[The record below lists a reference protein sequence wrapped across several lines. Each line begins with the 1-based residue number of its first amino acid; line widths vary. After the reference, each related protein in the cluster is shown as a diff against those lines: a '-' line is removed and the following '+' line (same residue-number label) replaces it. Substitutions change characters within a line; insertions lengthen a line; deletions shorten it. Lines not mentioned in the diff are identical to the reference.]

1 MWKASK
7 VAWKRDCVVD
17 VIVVVSLQKEKK
29 AKKEDTKIKK
39 KEQDR
44 IIRYLLI
51 LTIGFKDPA
60 FAV

>member
-7 VAWKRDCVVD
+7 VAARKRDCVVD
-17 VIVVVSLQKEKK
+17 VIVVVSLQK
-29 AKKEDTKIKK
+29 AKKKRHERANKK
-39 KEQDR
+39 RQQDR